1 MRDIT
6 MKITRSTLL
15 TVTPLI
21 LAAMA
26 QGAAAQEAANSGSI
40 LIQNVQPANA
50 DTAEN
55 SVAVFPLQISVPAD
69 DTYVFSAPAASG
81 IQLTVDGQALFGEA
95 SVDSDG
101 FVKAIV
107 SMTAGT
113 HEIEVSG
120 EGLELADLAD
130 VTANVLGMPVASIVN
145 ISAPATTNQVASL
158 SATTSTGTNDQ
169 VVASLTTAPSS
180 TESDSATTVSASVS
194 ASTTTPQA
202 ATVSGIISIPRPGD
216 NDRTRVGGILS
227 TTIRDAITLAIAD
240 DGTSSGGGGSDPV
253 VGAGEAQSSPLSP
266 PSGVTLSQAVEIVGG
281 PTAENVVASTG
292 QTLFG
297 GVMDPMT
304 YDTVMVTIAPSNR
317 EVTVDVGPTTG
328 QFAVRLFPEDLE
340 TGGATVTL
348 IGASSADAT
357 VVTAPVEY
365 EYTSGVV
372 ADGVSQALSR
382 MTYGPTVDLYSRV
395 RTMGFENYVD
405 EQLSPG
411 RIRDAAF
418 SSLNVNQ
425 YVNNLTDNFNT
436 VRNAEMAHRMAYA
449 SYSDKQL
456 QEVMGDFWSNH
467 FFASTKNTRVYLQNV
482 IDRDFYRD
490 NAFGDFEDLLLYSAR
505 SPLMS
510 QFLDNDQ
517 SRVGNIN
524 ENYGREILELHTVG
538 VDGGY
543 GDDDVIA
550 VSRIFTGWLFERT
563 NPNEDT
569 LAEEYRF
576 TFDSSRHDTED
587 KVIPFLNTTIAGR
600 SGATGVQ
607 EGEELIALLAD
618 DPRTHSYVCGKIVQ
632 RFVADVP
639 PAEFIDICTATWAA
653 TDGDTGEIMR
663 AILLAPEFL
672 TGAADRGT
680 KAKTPYEYA
689 ISIIRLLGIE
699 IDPADGSGAFSRF
712 REASS
717 DAGYAPLEFGL
728 PTGLDEVGITW
739 INSASMLGSYR
750 EITEVVER
758 TGTYGIDLGA
768 MTEDAGLETA
778 EEVAAFLLT
787 IATADIYTLEE
798 YEALV
803 EVLKG
808 EDGIF
813 EPLTSNETT
822 AFEKAGGL
830 LAVLPSFLLQ

>member
-1 MRDIT
+1 MRDFT
-6 MKITRSTLL
+6 MRIKRSALL

-26 QGAAAQEAANSGSI
+26 HGVAAQEAAGSGSL
-40 LIQNVQPANA
+40 LIQNITPANA
-50 DTAEN
+50 DIAQG
-55 SVAVFPLQISVPAD
+55 SDVVFPLQISIPAD
-69 DTYVFSAPAASG
+69 ATYVFSAPAASG
-81 IQLTVDGQALFGEA
+81 IQLTVNGQALFGNA
-95 SVDSDG
+95 SSDNDG
-101 FVKAIV
+101 FVKAII
-107 SMTAGT
+107 SMSAGT
-113 HEIEVSG
+113 HKIEVSG
-120 EGLELADLAD
+120 KGLTLTDLAD
-130 VTANVLGMPVASIVN
+130 VSANVLGMPVASIVN
-145 ISAPATTNQVASL
+145 IAAPATTNQVASL
-158 SATTSTGTNDQ
+158 SS
-169 VVASLTTAPSS
+169 
-180 TESDSATTVSASVS
+180 S
-194 ASTTTPQA
+194 ASTTVDDQIVTSLTNDASSSETTPASVASVTTSSTPEA

-216 NDRTRVGGILS
+216 NDRTLVGGILS
-227 TTIRDAITLAIAD
+227 TTIRDAVTLAIAND
-240 DGTSSGGGGSDPV
+240 PPSVGSAPV

-266 PSGVTLSQAVEIVGG
+266 PAGVALTQAVEIIGG
-281 PTAENVVASTG
+281 ATDDGVVASTG

-317 EVTVDVGPTTG
+317 EVTVDVGQTTG
-328 QFAVRLFPEDLE
+328 QFAVRLFAEDLT
-340 TGGATVTL
+340 TGSATITL
-348 IGASSADAT
+348 TGASSADAN
-357 VVTAPVEY
+357 VVTAPVDY
-365 EYTSGVV
+365 EYSSGVV
-372 ADGVSQALSR
+372 TDGVSQALSR
-382 MTYGPTVDLYSRV
+382 ITYGPTVDLYSRV
-395 RTMGFENYVD
+395 RTIGFENYVN
-405 EQLSPG
+405 EQLNPNS
-411 RIRDAAF
+411 IRDAAF
-418 SSLNVNQ
+418 ASLNVNQ
-425 YVNNLTDNFNT
+425 YVNNLTNSFSNM
-436 VRNAEMAHRMAYA
+436 RNAEMAHRMAYA
-449 SYSDKQL
+449 SYSEKQL

-467 FFASTKNTRVYLQNV
+467 FFASTKNTNIYLQNV
-482 IDRDFYRD
+482 IDREFYRD

-550 VSRIFTGWLFERT
+550 VSRIFTGWLYERT

-569 LAEEYRF
+569 LAQEYDF
-576 TFDSSRHDTED
+576 SFDSSRHDAED

-600 SGATGVQ
+600 TGAAGVQ

-618 DPRTHSYVCGKIVQ
+618 DPRTHAYVCGKIVQ

-639 PAEFIDICTATWAA
+639 PAEFVDICTTAWAA
-653 TDGDTGEIMR
+653 SDGDTGEIMR
-663 AILLAPEFL
+663 AILLAPAFL
-672 TGAADRGT
+672 EGAADRGT

-689 ISIIRLLGIE
+689 VSIIRLLGIE
-699 IDPADGSGAFSRF
+699 IDPSDGSGQFSRF

-717 DAGYAPLEFGL
+717 DAGYSPLEFGL
-728 PTGLDEVGITW
+728 PTGLDEVGSSW
-739 INSASMLGSYR
+739 INSASMLASYR

-758 TGTYGIDLGA
+758 TGTYGIDLGE

-787 IATADIYTLEE
+787 IATADNYTLEE

-803 EVLKG
+803 GVLKG

-813 EPLTSNETT
+813 EPLTGNETT